1 MEKTWRNARNKA
13 FCHLYVRLELPA
25 RGGAVDED
33 GVVVVPLS
41 LDANAVLRSDDLRL
55 DPRVITAEGQ
65 LIDPCTV
72 VVGKSA
78 AELIP
83 VISDLT

>member
-1 MEKTWRNARNKA
+1 M
-13 FCHLYVRLELPA
+13 
-25 RGGAVDED
+25 
-33 GVVVVPLS
+33 VPLS

>member
-1 MEKTWRNARNKA
+1 MEKTSRNTRNKA

-55 DPRVITAEGQ
+55 DPRVAVVEGQ
-65 LIDPCTV
+65 PLDPCSV

-78 AELIP
+78 AELIR
-83 VISDLT
+83 VISNLT